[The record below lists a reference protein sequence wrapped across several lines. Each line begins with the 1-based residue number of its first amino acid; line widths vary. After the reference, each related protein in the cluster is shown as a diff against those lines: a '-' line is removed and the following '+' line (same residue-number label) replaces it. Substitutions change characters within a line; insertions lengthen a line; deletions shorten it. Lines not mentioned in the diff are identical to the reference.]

1 MTIAGDAAAAAV
13 VVVDVAQYE
22 EGRRQAHSGR
32 DLLQGGSEQ
41 GEGARRRM

>member
-1 MTIAGDAAAAAV
+1 MTIAGDAVVVV

-41 GEGARRRM
+41 GEGT